1 MDYIICLTS
10 LWALVL
16 YLNTLTADFAYDD
29 SRAILKNQDLLPDT
43 PIINIIYDDFW
54 GTPLTHSGSHKSYRP
69 ICVLSF
75 RLNYLLGELE
85 PFGYHLGNIIL
96 HAVVTALFT
105 HFARIVLQESFPTLI
120 AGLLFAAHP
129 VHTEAVA
136 GIVGR
141 ADVGACLFFLLALLS
156 YMKYVHYRDEN
167 YSSDGGGLGDNKRK
181 ILFFIV
187 TAICTTLSML
197 TKEQGVTVIA
207 VCAAYD
213 LFVQHKVKITD
224 LLTMKWDLYKKEMEG
239 LFLLFILGAALVAF
253 RFMFMGNKTPE
264 FAPSDNPAADSNNFL
279 TKFLTF
285 TLLPVYNFWILLCP
299 RVLSFDWSMEA
310 IPLVEKVLDARNSL
324 TLLFYTILG
333 YFSICLLKHIH
344 RPRLKKYSPHLNGNG
359 IAHHSHSTKHVIPK
373 PYKTRRSSNSST
385 DSEEETIAVMKYSL
399 QDISIISLSIL
410 IFPFIPATNI
420 FFYVGFVIAER
431 VLYIPSMGFCLF
443 VAYGAYLLHRKYFS
457 DVWKKQCVI
466 VCVAVTILLMSG
478 RTVLRNDV
486 WDNEENLY
494 RSGIQI
500 NPAKA
505 WANLANVWNQQGKLT
520 SAEYAY
526 KKALTYR
533 GNMADTHYN
542 LGILYQDTKRYD
554 EAIESYTRAISYR
567 PKLSMAHLNLG
578 ILYANKGKYEEAEK
592 VYKHCADLDTSGLK
606 DPRLHANTKISALY
620 NLGRMYAEMNRHQEA
635 IDTYKEAL
643 KRRPSHYAPQ
653 SIYNMMGEVYTKLGK
668 LSEAEH
674 WYREALKSKP
684 DHIPAHL
691 TMAKLYHKQNKNTEA
706 EEWFKKAKEVS
717 PDDPSVDH
725 HYAHFLSETGR
736 LNEAAQLYE
745 QAIIKS
751 PQDFE
756 LVFNA
761 ANTLRQ
767 VGNNERSEQLYKRA
781 TTIKPNSATAH
792 MNLGAMY
799 HINSKHKEAE
809 ASYLRALELKPDDVT
824 TQQNLVKLRN
834 LMSKS

>member
-1 MDYIICLTS
+1 MQIKMLYSDSYGLHVGNDHVIFWESDGPACKRMDYIICLTS

-69 ICVLSF
+69 VCVLSF

-156 YMKYVHYRDEN
+156 YMKYVRYRDEN

-239 LFLLFILGAALVAF
+239 LFLLVILGAALVAF

-264 FAPSDNPAADSNNFL
+264 FAPSDNPAADSNNSL
-279 TKFLTF
+279 TKLLTF

-359 IAHHSHSTKHVIPK
+359 IAHHSHSTKHVISK

-385 DSEEETIAVMKYSL
+385 DSEEETIAVIKYSL

-542 LGILYQDTKRYD
+542 LNFCFFQ
-554 EAIESYTRAISYR
+554 
-567 PKLSMAHLNLG
+567 
-578 ILYANKGKYEEAEK
+578 

-620 NLGRMYAEMNRHQEA
+620 NFLLD
-635 IDTYKEAL
+635 I
-643 KRRPSHYAPQ
+643 KR
-653 SIYNMMGEVYTKLGK
+653 L
-668 LSEAEH
+668 L
-674 WYREALKSKP
+674 
-684 DHIPAHL
+684 IPK
-691 TMAKLYHKQNKNTEA
+691 T
-706 EEWFKKAKEVS
+706 
-717 PDDPSVDH
+717 
-725 HYAHFLSETGR
+725 HFLSETGR